1 MQYKVLVLDLDGT
14 LTNKNKELPLRNQ
27 EMIIKAQ
34 QEKGTTVVLASG
46 RPMFGITP
54 LAKALK
60 MDEFGGYILSFN
72 GGKTI
77 AYHSKEVIQELIL
90 PQDMLAD
97 LYTSSKQYGM
107 ELISYEDDYI
117 ITENPDDIY
126 VQKEAF
132 LNKMPCKKVDNFL
145 EYITFNVPKCLM
157 VGDAE
162 RMQHIE
168 PEMKAK
174 YGHRLNIFRSE
185 PYFLEIMP
193 QGIDKA
199 QSLSVLLKHLNLTRE
214 EMIAVGDGFNDL
226 TMIEYA
232 GLGVAM
238 SNAQQV
244 VKEAAQY
251 ITLSNEEDGVAHVV
265 EKFILEN

>member
-14 LTNKNKELPLRNQ
+14 LTNKNKELPARNQ
-27 EMIIKAQ
+27 EIIIQAQ
-34 QEKGTTVVLASG
+34 KEKGTTIVLASG

-77 AYHSKEVIQELIL
+77 DYQSKEVIQELVL

-97 LYTSSKQYGM
+97 LYASSKQYGM
-107 ELISYEDDYI
+107 ELISYEDDFI

-162 RMQHIE
+162 PMVNIE
-168 PEMKAK
+168 QEMKAK
-174 YGHRLNIFRSE
+174 YGYRLNIFRSE

-199 QSLSVLLKHLNLTRE
+199 QSLSVLLGHLKLTKE
-214 EMIAVGDGFNDL
+214 EMIAIGDGFNDL
-226 TMIEYA
+226 TMIQYA

-238 SNAQQV
+238 SNAQQQ
-244 VKEAAQY
+244 VKDAAQY
-251 ITLSNEEDGVAHVV
+251 ITLSNEEDGVAHAV
-265 EKFILEN
+265 EKFILN